1 MTAPY
6 TFAHASRCGQEI
18 IVVDIVFT
26 TIALTFLGLR
36 FWSARC
42 SGRKFA
48 LDDLFVL
55 VGFSGAILLVFSG
68 FWGAVSGLGKH
79 ITELKL
85 DQITRLVKNLL
96 VAEFGYLLGTFGIK
110 MSMLCLYHRI
120 YATPTFRRWNYCAMA
135 LLVIYLGK
143 YNRRNQFPFHSIIRL
158 LTPDVTVGFIP
169 LFLTNCIPLS
179 QYWDPQPGGWCR
191 DTIIGDN
198 ATVAVNLVLD
208 FIVLTLP
215 LPILW
220 RLRMSVRDK
229 LTVTALFGF
238 GFVTIALVIWRL
250 VVTEKTRGSL
260 DWTASLCQ
268 VGEIAQLEILLG
280 ITAVCIPT
288 LGPLFNAYMKPL
300 LVRMGLTSNQSKPAG
315 NSYLVTFGSSGK
327 NKKSRKYDTLN
338 DSADHIVSRDDQSI
352 KLTPTVE
359 GKVVSECTFQDT
371 YAGNHGR
378 DGIRVQRDIE
388 AQYHTQNRSNRN
400 INR

>member
-6 TFAHASRCGQEI
+6 TFAQTSRCGQEI

-26 TIALTFLGLR
+26 IIALTFLGLR

-68 FWGAVSGLGKH
+68 FWGSVSGLGKH
-79 ITELKL
+79 ITELQL

-96 VAEFGYLLGTFGIK
+96 IAEFGYLLGTFGVK

-120 YATPTFRRWNYCAMA
+120 YTTPTFRRWNYCAMA
-135 LLVIYLGK
+135 LLVIY
-143 YNRRNQFPFHSIIRL
+143 F
-158 LTPDVTVGFIP
+158 VGFIP

-198 ATVAVNLVLD
+198 ATVAANLVLD

-220 RLRMSVRDK
+220 RLRMSIRDK

-288 LGPLFNAYMKPL
+288 LGPLFNAYMKPF

-400 INR
+400 NNR

>member
-1 MTAPY
+1 MVDTIP
-6 TFAHASRCGQEI
+6 SVSQCGQEI
-18 IVVDIVFT
+18 IIVNITFT
-26 TIALTFLGLR
+26 TLALTFLGLR
-36 FWSARC
+36 FLSARC

-55 VGFSGAILLVFSG
+55 FGFAGSILLVFSG
-68 FWGAVSGLGKH
+68 FWGAVNGLGRH
-79 ITELKL
+79 ITALAL

-96 VAEFGYLLGTFGIK
+96 IAQFGYLFGTFGVK

-120 YATPTFRRWNYCAMA
+120 YTTPTFRRFNYFAMA
-135 LLVIYLGK
+135 LLVIYLSK
-143 YNRRNQFPFHSIIRL
+143 YNRRNQFLFHSIMRL
-158 LTPDVTVGFIP
+158 LTPDVTVAFIP

-191 DTIIGDN
+191 DTIISDN
-198 ATVAVNLVLD
+198 ATVASNLILD

-220 RLRMSVRDK
+220 RLRMSIRDK

-250 VVTEKTRGSL
+250 VVTERTRGTL

-280 ITAVCIPT
+280 IIAVCIPT
-288 LGPLFNAYMKPL
+288 LGPLFNAYLKPVL
-300 LVRMGLTSNQSKPAG
+300 IRMGLTSNQSKPAG

-327 NKKSRKYDTLN
+327 KKSRKYDTLN
-338 DSADHIVSRDDQSI
+338 DSADHIVSRDEESI
-352 KLTPTVE
+352 KLTPTAE
-359 GKVVSECTFQDT
+359 GKIVSECTFQDT
-371 YAGNHGR
+371 YARNHGR

-388 AQYHTQNRSNRN
+388 AQYHPKDLFNRN
-400 INR
+400 NNR